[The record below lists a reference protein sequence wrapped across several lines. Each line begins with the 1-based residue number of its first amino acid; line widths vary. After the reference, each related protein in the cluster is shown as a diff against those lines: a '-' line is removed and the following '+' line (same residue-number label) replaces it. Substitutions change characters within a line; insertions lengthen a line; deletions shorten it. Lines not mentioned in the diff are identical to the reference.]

1 MGLDIAFVVPGTEG
15 GEWYQ
20 LPGAIELPHM
30 HSYLRAIDG
39 MPHYNIR
46 AMVGRSYHDL
56 RVHMIN
62 HIANM
67 LQIPNLHSDMDI
79 MISFLADLVHYE
91 IPTDFIMVSY

>member
-15 GEWYQ
+15 GVWYE
-20 LPGAIELPHM
+20 LPGAIELPVRHP
-30 HSYLRAIDG
+30 SLRAIDN
-39 MPHYNIR
+39 MSHYNIR
-46 AMVGRSYHDL
+46 SMVGRSYHDL

-62 HIANM
+62 HISNM
-67 LQIPNLHSDMDI
+67 LQIPNLNSDMDI